1 MKKTITLLSL
11 LLAGSLLVNVAL
23 ADDFTIQNDWHF
35 AGLNKPVKQITVQET
50 REDGEELQK
59 SQTSFNEQGFITEII
74 YDDSLKQ
81 TFEPYQGKVRNI
93 AFVYEAEGEE
103 QRQELTTTW
112 LAENHI
118 RFDDGD
124 LVIDTLFDSE
134 GKATRHELFMD
145 STTKPD
151 EITQYQYVDM
161 NNPKPEIK
169 ENYVF
174 ITNIEFDQYGNWIKQ
189 KEEKI
194 NDKPMI
200 HTRIIEYFP

>member
-1 MKKTITLLSL
+1 MKNTTTSLSL
-11 LLAGSLLVNVAL
+11 LLAGSLLLNVAFS
-23 ADDFTIQNDWHF
+23 DDFTIQNDWHF
-35 AGLNKPVKQITVQET
+35 AGLNQPVKQITVQET

-59 SQTSFNEQGFITEII
+59 TQTSFNEQGFITEII

-81 TFEPYQGKVRNI
+81 VFEPYQGKVRNI
-93 AFVYEAEGEE
+93 AFIYEAEGEE

-124 LVIDTLFDSE
+124 LVIDTFFDSE
-134 GKATRHELFMD
+134 GKAIRHELFMD

-151 EITQYQYVDM
+151 EITQYQYVDV
-161 NNPKPEIK
+161 NDPKPEIK

-174 ITNIEFDQYGNWIKQ
+174 VTNLELDKNGNWVQQ
-189 KEEKI
+189 KEEKA

-200 HTRIIEYFP
+200 RTRVIEYFP

>member
-1 MKKTITLLSL
+1 MKNTTASLSL
-11 LLAGSLLVNVAL
+11 LLTGSLLLNTAF

-35 AGLNKPVKQITVQET
+35 AGLNQPVKQITVQET

-59 SQTSFNEQGFITEII
+59 TQTFFNEQGFITEII

-81 TFEPYQGKVRNI
+81 IFEPYQGKVRNI
-93 AFVYEAEGEE
+93 AFIYEAEGEE

-124 LVIDTLFDSE
+124 LVIDTFFDSE
-134 GKATRHELFMD
+134 GKTTRHELFMD

-151 EITQYQYVDM
+151 EITQYQYVDI
-161 NNPKPEIK
+161 NEPKPEIK

-174 ITNIEFDQYGNWIKQ
+174 VTNLELDKNGNWVQQ
-189 KEEKI
+189 KEEKA

-200 HTRIIEYFP
+200 RTRVIEYFP

>member
-1 MKKTITLLSL
+1 MKNTITSLSL

-35 AGLNKPVKQITVQET
+35 AGLNQPVKQITVQET

-59 SQTSFNEQGFITEII
+59 TQTSFNEQGFITEIV

-93 AFVYEAEGEE
+93 AFIYEAEGEE

-112 LAENHI
+112 LAANHI

-124 LVIDTLFDSE
+124 LVIDTFFDSE

-145 STTKPD
+145 SMTKPD
-151 EITQYQYVDM
+151 EITQYQYVDV

-169 ENYVF
+169 ENYVYV
-174 ITNIEFDQYGNWIKQ
+174 TNLELDQNGNWTKQ
-189 KEEKI
+189 KEEKA
-194 NDKPMI
+194 NDKPLI
-200 HTRIIEYFP
+200 RTRVIEYFP

>member
-1 MKKTITLLSL
+1 MKNTITSLSL
-11 LLAGSLLVNVAL
+11 LLAGSLLINVAL

-35 AGLNKPVKQITVQET
+35 AGLNQPVKQITVQET

-59 SQTSFNEQGFITEII
+59 TQTSFNEQGFITEII

-93 AFVYEAEGEE
+93 AFIYEAEDEE

-112 LAENHI
+112 LAANHI

-124 LVIDTLFDSE
+124 LVIDTFFDSE
-134 GKATRHELFMD
+134 GKAIRHELFMD

-151 EITQYQYVDM
+151 EITQYQYIGVND
-161 NNPKPEIK
+161 PKLEIK
-169 ENYVF
+169 ENFVYV
-174 ITNIEFDQYGNWIKQ
+174 TNLELDQNGNWIKQ
-189 KEEKI
+189 KEEKA
-194 NDKPMI
+194 NDKPLI
-200 HTRIIEYFP
+200 RTRIIEYFP

>member
-1 MKKTITLLSL
+1 MKNIITSLSL

-35 AGLNKPVKQITVQET
+35 AGLNKPVKKITAQET

-59 SQTSFNEQGFITEII
+59 TQTSFNEQGFITEII

-81 TFEPYQGKVRNI
+81 TFKPYQGKVRNI

-112 LAENHI
+112 LAENHV

-124 LVIDTLFDSE
+124 LVIDTFFDSE

-145 STTKPD
+145 STTQPD
-151 EITQYQYVDM
+151 EITEYQYVDM
-161 NNPKPEIK
+161 NDTKPEIK
-169 ENYVF
+169 ENYIYV
-174 ITNIEFDQYGNWIKQ
+174 TNLELDQYGNWIKQ
-189 KEEKI
+189 KEEKA

-200 HTRIIEYFP
+200 RTRIIEYFP

>member
-1 MKKTITLLSL
+1 MKNTITSLSL
-11 LLAGSLLVNVAL
+11 LLAGALLVNVAL

-35 AGLNKPVKQITVQET
+35 AGLNKPVKQITVQEA

-59 SQTSFNEQGFITEII
+59 TQTSFNEQGFITEII
-74 YDDSLKQ
+74 YDDSLRQ
-81 TFEPYQGKVRNI
+81 SFEPYQGKVRNI
-93 AFVYEAEGEE
+93 AFIYEAEGEE

-124 LVIDTLFDSE
+124 LVIDTFFDSE

-151 EITQYQYVDM
+151 EITQYQYINVND
-161 NNPKPEIK
+161 PKPEIK

-174 ITNIEFDQYGNWIKQ
+174 VTNLELNQYGNWVKQ

-200 HTRIIEYFP
+200 RTRTIEYFP

>member
-1 MKKTITLLSL
+1 MKNKITSLSL
-11 LLAGSLLVNVAL
+11 LIAGSLLVNVAL

-35 AGLNKPVKQITVQET
+35 AGLNKPVKQITMQET

-59 SQTSFNEQGFITEII
+59 TQTSFNEQGFITEII

-93 AFVYEAEGEE
+93 AFIYEAEGEE

-118 RFDDGD
+118 HFDDGD
-124 LVIDTLFDSE
+124 LVIDTFFDSE
-134 GKATRHELFMD
+134 GKASRHELFMD

-151 EITQYQYVDM
+151 EITQYQYVNM
-161 NNPKPEIK
+161 NDPKPDIK
-169 ENYVF
+169 ENCVY
-174 ITNIEFDQYGNWIKQ
+174 ITSLELDQHGNWIKQ
-189 KEEKI
+189 KEEKA
-194 NDKPMI
+194 NDKPLI
-200 HTRIIEYFP
+200 RTRVIEYFP

>member
-1 MKKTITLLSL
+1 MKNKIISLSL

-112 LAENHI
+112 LAENHV

-124 LVIDTLFDSE
+124 LVIDTFFDSE

-161 NNPKPEIK
+161 NNPKLEIK

-200 HTRIIEYFP
+200 RTRIIEYFP

>member
-1 MKKTITLLSL
+1 MKNKIASLSL
-11 LLAGSLLVNVAL
+11 LLAGSLLINVAL

-35 AGLNKPVKQITVQET
+35 AGLNKPVKQITAQET

-59 SQTSFNEQGFITEII
+59 TQTSFNEQGFITEII

-112 LAENHI
+112 LAEDHV

-124 LVIDTLFDSE
+124 LVIDTFFDSE

-145 STTKPD
+145 STTQPD

-161 NNPKPEIK
+161 NDPKPEIK
-169 ENYVF
+169 ENYVYV
-174 ITNIEFDQYGNWIKQ
+174 TNLELDQYGNWIKQ
-189 KEEKI
+189 KEEKA

-200 HTRIIEYFP
+200 RTRIIEYFP

>member
-1 MKKTITLLSL
+1 MKNTITSLSL
-11 LLAGSLLVNVAL
+11 LLAGALLVNVAL

-59 SQTSFNEQGFITEII
+59 TQTSFNEQGFITDII

-124 LVIDTLFDSE
+124 LVIDTFFDSE

-174 ITNIEFDQYGNWIKQ
+174 VTNIEFDQYGNWIKQ
-189 KEEKI
+189 KEEKT

-200 HTRIIEYFP
+200 RTRIIEYFP

>member
-1 MKKTITLLSL
+1 MKNTTASLSL
-11 LLAGSLLVNVAL
+11 LLVGSLLLNTAF

-35 AGLNKPVKQITVQET
+35 AGLNQPVKQITVQET

-59 SQTSFNEQGFITEII
+59 TQTSFNEQGFITEII

-81 TFEPYQGKVRNI
+81 VFEPYQGKVRNI
-93 AFVYEAEGEE
+93 AFIYEAEGEE

-124 LVIDTLFDSE
+124 LVIDTFFDSE

-145 STTKPD
+145 STTKP
-151 EITQYQYVDM
+151 
-161 NNPKPEIK
+161 EIK

-174 ITNIEFDQYGNWIKQ
+174 VTNLELDKNGNWIQQ
-189 KEEKI
+189 KEEKA

-200 HTRIIEYFP
+200 RTRVIEYFP

>member
-1 MKKTITLLSL
+1 MKNTTTSLSL
-11 LLAGSLLVNVAL
+11 LLAGSLLLNTAL

-35 AGLNKPVKQITVQET
+35 AGLNQPVKQITVQET

-59 SQTSFNEQGFITEII
+59 TQTFFNEQGFITEII

-81 TFEPYQGKVRNI
+81 VFEPYQGKVRNI
-93 AFVYEAEGEE
+93 AFIYEAEGEE

-124 LVIDTLFDSE
+124 LAIDTFFDSE

-151 EITQYQYVDM
+151 EITQYQYVDV
-161 NNPKPEIK
+161 NDPKPEIK

-174 ITNIEFDQYGNWIKQ
+174 VTNLELDKNGNWVQQ
-189 KEEKI
+189 KEEKA

-200 HTRIIEYFP
+200 RTRVIEYFP